1 MARSI
6 RILTVIGARP
16 QIIKAAA
23 LSRAVQ
29 RVSGLEQV
37 LLDTGQHYDE
47 NMAGAFYDELGIP
60 RAGISL
66 NVGSASHGEQT
77 ARMLEGVERA
87 VIEHQPD
94 ALLVF
99 GDTNSTLAG
108 SLVASKLDVPL
119 AHVEAG
125 LRSYDRHMPE
135 EVNRIVS
142 DHCSTW
148 LFCPTDTAVKNLLHE
163 GFDTAWS
170 GKADAHKPA
179 VANVGDV
186 MFDNHLHFGAIAR
199 QRSSILTDL
208 GLEPGAFALVTV
220 HRAGNTDDPDRL
232 NAIFRSI
239 LDLTERHA
247 LDVVLPL
254 HPRSRNRMDALLQA
268 GIRDGIQRS
277 ARVRIVPPA
286 GLFDMIV
293 LEENAR
299 IILTDSGGVQKEAY
313 FCGTPC
319 VILRSTTEWSELLE
333 AGASELA
340 DADPARIA
348 SSVERFLEHGMLAR
362 PPVFGDGTAA
372 MAVCQRLMRDLE

>member
-29 RVSGLEQV
+29 RVSGLVQV

-60 RAGISL
+60 RADISL
-66 NVGSASHGEQT
+66 NVGSAGHGEQT

-87 VIEHQPD
+87 VIEHRPD

-108 SLVASKLDVPL
+108 SLAAAKLNVPL

-125 LRSYDRHMPE
+125 LRSFDRRMPE

-170 GKADAHKPA
+170 GKADAYKPA

-186 MFDNHLHFGAIAR
+186 MFDNHLHFSAIAR
-199 QRSSILTDL
+199 QRSSILSDL
-208 GLEPGAFALVTV
+208 GLRPGAFALVTV

-239 LDLTERHA
+239 LEMTERHG

-254 HPRSRNRMDALLQA
+254 HPRSRNRMDALLRD
-268 GIRDGIQRS
+268 GIRDGIRRS
-277 ARVRIVPPA
+277 ARIRIVPPA
-286 GLFDMIV
+286 GLFDMIA
-293 LEENAR
+293 LEESAR

-319 VILRSTTEWSELLE
+319 VILRSTTEWSELLDS
-333 AGASELA
+333 GASMLA
-340 DADPARIA
+340 DADPVRIA
-348 SSVERFLEHGMLAR
+348 SCVERFLAHGMPAC
-362 PPVFGDGTAA
+362 PPVFGNGAAA
-372 MAVCQRLMRDLE
+372 MAVCLRLMRDLE